1 MAVVSLYLVRHGVA
15 AERGDEWPDDTKR
28 PLVPRGI
35 ARLRRSVRGLQA
47 LGVKFDIVL
56 TSPLVRARQT
66 AEILAAGFS
75 PRPPVHTIDSLAP
88 GGAYASFLD
97 DLGKHARGTA
107 IACVGHEP
115 DLGELAARLLRAR
128 GSIELKKG
136 AICCIDLDSVPPS
149 GPGHLKWLAT
159 PRMLRHLR
167 A

>member
-1 MAVVSLYLVRHGVA
+1 MAGFSLYLVRHGVA

-35 ARLRRSVRGLQA
+35 ARLRRSARGLQA
-47 LGVKFDIVL
+47 LGLHFDVIL

-66 AEILAAGFS
+66 AEILAAGFT
-75 PRPPVHTIDSLAP
+75 PKPPVRTIDSLAP
-88 GGAYASFLD
+88 GSAYAGFLD
-97 DLGKHARGTA
+97 DLGTHTRGTA

-128 GSIELKKG
+128 GTIEFKKG
-136 AICCIDLDSVPPS
+136 AICRIDLDSLPPS

-159 PRMLRHLR
+159 PRMLRHIR